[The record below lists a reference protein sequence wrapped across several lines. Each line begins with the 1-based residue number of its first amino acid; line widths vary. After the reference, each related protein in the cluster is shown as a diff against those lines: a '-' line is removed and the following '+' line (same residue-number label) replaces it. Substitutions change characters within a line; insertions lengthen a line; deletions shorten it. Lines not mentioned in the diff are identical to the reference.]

1 MPWVQIFKLLIGR
14 VSSVKF
20 GPLISGEIPVQ
31 AILRSVK
38 PEPPRTKG
46 SNTWKESSIPGEIK

>member
-1 MPWVQIFKLLIGR
+1 MARVQIVKLLIGR

-20 GPLISGEIPVQ
+20 GDLISGEIPVQ

-38 PEPPRTKG
+38 PEPPRTKS
-46 SNTWKESSIPGEIK
+46 SNTWKESSIPREIK

>member
-1 MPWVQIFKLLIGR
+1 MAWVQIVKLLIGR

-20 GPLISGEIPVQ
+20 GDLISGEIPVQ

-38 PEPPRTKG
+38 PEPPRTKS
-46 SNTWKESSIPGEIK
+46 SNPWKEN